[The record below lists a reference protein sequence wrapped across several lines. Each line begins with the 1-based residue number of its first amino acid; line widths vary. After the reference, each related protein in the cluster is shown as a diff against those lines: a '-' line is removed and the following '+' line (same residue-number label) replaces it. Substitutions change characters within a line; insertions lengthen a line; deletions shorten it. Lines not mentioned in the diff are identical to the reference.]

1 VNLVEKGAALVMKLI
16 AQNVLI
22 VSMHTQTQIVHVHA
36 IALQIILTQLVSAN
50 LVEKDAILAMKL
62 IALNVLIVSM
72 HIQTQIFHVHAIA
85 LQII

>member
-1 VNLVEKGAALVMKLI
+1 VNLVEKDAALAMKLI

-22 VSMHTQTQIVHVHA
+22 V
-36 IALQIILTQLVSAN
+36 
-50 LVEKDAILAMKL
+50 D
-62 IALNVLIVSM
+62 M